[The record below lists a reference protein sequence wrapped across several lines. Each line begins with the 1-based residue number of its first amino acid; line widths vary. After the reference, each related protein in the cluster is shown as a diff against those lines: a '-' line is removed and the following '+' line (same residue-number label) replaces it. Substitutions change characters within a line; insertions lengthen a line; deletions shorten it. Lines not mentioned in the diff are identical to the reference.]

1 MRKTSFVLV
10 GVCIAKMDLANLTRQ
25 HGFKIIPTC
34 PCSVEECSLSVRE
47 ILGHSSIKSAARM
60 NSAVVIFVDSVEKTK
75 WLRRVLSWMRFFFG
89 LSSKHTNEK
98 SHDCKYSSIYQ
109 WWMTGERKMILWLEN
124 CHRQQI
130 PAVKAR
136 CLTEATGSHDSK

>member
-25 HGFKIIPTC
+25 HGFKIIRTC
-34 PCSVEECSLSVRE
+34 PCSVEECSLSVGE

-75 WLRRVLSWMRFFFG
+75 
-89 LSSKHTNEK
+89 
-98 SHDCKYSSIYQ
+98 
-109 WWMTGERKMILWLEN
+109 
-124 CHRQQI
+124 
-130 PAVKAR
+130 
-136 CLTEATGSHDSK
+136 

>member
-1 MRKTSFVLV
+1 
-10 GVCIAKMDLANLTRQ
+10 
-25 HGFKIIPTC
+25 
-34 PCSVEECSLSVRE
+34 
-47 ILGHSSIKSAARM
+47 M
-60 NSAVVIFVDSVEKTK
+60 NSAVVIFVDSVEKTNK
-75 WLRRVLSWMRFFFG
+75 VIEKSIVVNEIFFG
-89 LSSKHTNEK
+89 LSSKHTSEK